1 MIDNEKYILNLPYP
15 EIDAGPDPYAVALLH
30 EDYAGMMG
38 EMTAANQYLY
48 QYLLLRENDSAFAHA
63 MECIAR
69 TERLHMELLGKAIV
83 RLGGA
88 PRFSTYNTYWSAN
101 FINFIDDR
109 QRMLDCNLSLEDAAI
124 CNYRFHIEMIPN
136 SSVQRLLERIV
147 LDEELH
153 IRLFGEMLNNFTSRI

>member
-1 MIDNEKYILNLPYP
+1 
-15 EIDAGPDPYAVALLH
+15 LLH

-48 QYLLLRENDSAFAHA
+48 QYFLLCEKHFAFAHA
-63 MECIAR
+63 VECIAL
-69 TERLHMELLGKAIV
+69 TERLHIELLGKAIV
-83 RLGGA
+83 RLGGT

-101 FINFIDDR
+101 FVNYIDDR

-124 CNYRFHIEMIPN
+124 CNYRFHIEMISN
-136 SSVQRLLERIV
+136 SSVKRLLERIV

-153 IRLFGEMLNNFTSRI
+153 IKLFSEMLNDITSRI